1 MFPSITE
8 LHDVLFDEQ
17 TCIQFLFNNGI
28 IDIPSRCSACNSF
41 MKQEGK
47 LFRCRSKSCRK
58 SVSIFHSSFFSNSRL
73 KCNEAMFLLYL
84 FHAKVSSTSIHM
96 MTGHSVHTIAEYKR
110 YYMQLLAS
118 DLDDEDAVIG
128 GQDVIVEIDES
139 KLGKRK
145 YNRGHR
151 VNGVWILVGVE
162 KTPERRMFIE
172 SIADRSAATILE
184 VISRHVR
191 VGSRIRTDCWKGYLN
206 LPTLGMSH
214 ETVNHSMHFRDPA
227 TGVNTNT
234 VEGNNNGIKMAIA
247 PRNRTT
253 ESIDDFLPVLVWR
266 RLHEPHIWRDFLLAL
281 KRTAYID

>member
-1 MFPSITE
+1 
-8 LHDVLFDEQ
+8 
-17 TCIQFLFNNGI
+17 
-28 IDIPSRCSACNSF
+28 
-41 MKQEGK
+41 
-47 LFRCRSKSCRK
+47 
-58 SVSIFHSSFFSNSRL
+58 
-73 KCNEAMFLLYL
+73 MFLLYL

-96 MTGHSVHTIAEYKR
+96 MTGHFSVHSIAKYKR

-145 YNRGHR
+145 YDRGHR

-162 KTPERRMFIE
+162 ETPERRMFIE

-191 VGSRIRTDCWKGYLN
+191 AGSRIRADCWKRCLN

-214 ETVNHSMHFRDPA
+214 ETVNHSMHFRYPELPA
-227 TGVNTNT
+227 STQILLR
-234 VEGNNNGIKMAIA
+234 E
-247 PRNRTT
+247 RTM
-253 ESIDDFLPVLVWR
+253 ESRWP
-266 RLHEPHIWRDFLLAL
+266 
-281 KRTAYID
+281 